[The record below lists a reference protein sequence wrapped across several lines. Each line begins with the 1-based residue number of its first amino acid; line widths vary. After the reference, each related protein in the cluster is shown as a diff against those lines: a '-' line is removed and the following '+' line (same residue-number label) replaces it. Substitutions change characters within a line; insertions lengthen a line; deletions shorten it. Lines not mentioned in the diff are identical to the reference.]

1 MSSIPYF
8 AAATAPL
15 GPRRALDALHSP
27 HQTKPNTNSDFSAV
41 STRHQ
46 STPAD
51 SGTSI
56 SLPRNRIAAEEYRT
70 AGQPLN
76 QELHPF
82 PFPHAA
88 IKENAEVTSPLER
101 TATSPTWDSDS
112 SLGLS
117 GQTED
122 DRSESVVRKPKV
134 SSDATLRQQH
144 YNVLTSL
151 LHRCLME
158 RDYMRASRAWG
169 MLLRLEVHGHPLDI
183 RAQERWGIGAEL
195 FLHGNSA
202 DDARPNLE
210 NLMKAK
216 EYYERLILQYP
227 YRKHCPNTVSSLTFY
242 PVMFG
247 IWIYSIQ
254 LRYEIAVQRSI
265 GRSEDDGNPEAK
277 HSADNEFEESVSDTS
292 PAPEAVQIEANRT
305 AVEQANEVVGKLGEI
320 LISPPYSDHPGL
332 WKIQGMLYLW
342 LSQLL
347 DQIPNVDRQGSQ
359 KALRKAYE
367 ALAQA
372 LKQGATIDNRTRQ
385 ELGL

>member
-1 MSSIPYF
+1 TFPDMSSIPYF
-8 AAATAPL
+8 ATATAPL
-15 GPRRALDALHSP
+15 GPRRALDTLYSP
-27 HQTKPNTNSDFSAV
+27 HQAKPNTNSDLSAV
-41 STRHQ
+41 PNRHH
-46 STPAD
+46 SAPAD
-51 SGTSI
+51 STTSI
-56 SLPRNRIAAEEYRT
+56 SLPSNRIAAEEYRT

-88 IKENAEVTSPLER
+88 VKENAQATSPPER
-101 TATSPTWDSDS
+101 TATSTSWDSDS
-112 SLGLS
+112 SLGVS

-122 DRSESVVRKPKV
+122 DRGEAVVRRPKV
-134 SSDATLRQQH
+134 SSDTTLRQQH

-195 FLHGNSA
+195 FLHGNSP

-247 IWIYSIQ
+247 IWIYSVQ

-277 HSADNEFEESVSDTS
+277 HPADNEFEESVSVIST
-292 PAPEAVQIEANRT
+292 APEAVQIEASRT
-305 AVEQANEVVGKLGEI
+305 AVEQANEVVRKLGEL

-347 DQIPNVDRQGSQ
+347 GQIPNEERQGSQ

-372 LKQGATIDNRTRQ
+372 LKQGAT
-385 ELGL
+385 